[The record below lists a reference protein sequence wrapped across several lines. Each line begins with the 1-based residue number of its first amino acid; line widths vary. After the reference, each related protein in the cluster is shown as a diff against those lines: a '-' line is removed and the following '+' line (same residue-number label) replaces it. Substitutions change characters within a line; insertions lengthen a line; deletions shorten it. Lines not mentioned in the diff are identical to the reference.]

1 MLEKGNK
8 WLMNL
13 ITKLRPW
20 KGNLL
25 TFWQPLAFLK
35 TIFNQQPASQI
46 CGLSERRVMDKTGI
60 THNLMLTIDQIS
72 QLTGVRKSTLRYWEK
87 SFDHFL
93 RPARTHSN
101 RREYTMEDLDRVKAI
116 QHLLE
121 QEHLTAYGVR
131 MRLNELF
138 PSKGEREGE
147 RKARTK
153 TVKRPA
159 SSRAG
164 NDSSV

>member
-1 MLEKGNK
+1 MD
-8 WLMNL
+8 
-13 ITKLRPW
+13 
-20 KGNLL
+20 
-25 TFWQPLAFLK
+25 
-35 TIFNQQPASQI
+35 QI
-46 CGLSERRVMDKTGI
+46 GI

-87 SFDHFL
+87 SFDNFL
-93 RPARTHSN
+93 RPARTQSN

-116 QHLLE
+116 QHLLD

-138 PSKGEREGE
+138 PSRGEGG
-147 RKARTK
+147 RKAKNK
-153 TVKRPA
+153 TIKRGPA